1 MSAPK
6 SGPLLVAAAVIAMLF
21 GLLTVASG
29 GNTLFG
35 SEAAKAGAGA
45 YVDFVLW
52 FNFVAG
58 FFYIVAGIG
67 LWLRHRWA
75 VVLAVGLAITTLITF
90 AAFGMHVQKG
100 GAYEWRTVAAMS
112 LRSVVW
118 LAISWLGH
126 SSVWSRD
133 RNGAQPE
140 SVLRNDDHPVTTTSD
155 RA

>member
-6 SGPLLVAAAVIAMLF
+6 GGLLLGAAAVTAMLF

-35 SEAAKAGAGA
+35 SEAAQRAAGA

-58 FFYIVAGIG
+58 FFYVVAGIG
-67 LWLRHRWA
+67 LWLRRRWA
-75 VVLAVGLAITTLITF
+75 VMLALAVAITTLITF
-90 AAFGMHVQKG
+90 AAFGVHVLQG
-100 GAYEWRTVAAMS
+100 GSYEGRTVAAMS

-118 LAISWLGH
+118 LAISWL
-126 SSVWSRD
+126 SYSRVWSRN
-133 RNGAQPE
+133 REPATAGIGAE
-140 SVLRNDDHPVTTTSD
+140 ER
-155 RA
+155 